1 MADKH
6 FVVQGAVCQ
15 CRFGTGSSKLQV
27 PNTNEYMNDHSGS
40 TRPVASSKELG
51 NPFMPA
57 TFGRCSLTQNACAP
71 AISQWRDTSPHIILA
86 NDGKILT
93 ENSKAYCTVA
103 GTACITVTHH
113 GQTPSSTTN
122 DTDETTVVCHP
133 TEMITPVPC
142 NIANTDITT
151 AQSFNDQPTTK
162 ALFPEQKPTVAFI
175 VNPFVNH
182 TVRPR
187 TSLSFQASDMMSPAK
202 LSSSSAAATQ
212 WHLNGKQVGIGASI
226 MLDGH
231 AHFTIPGKYCITAL
245 INLPP
250 SKPQQARRY
259 FEVKNNE
266 IQAIKIDGSDTD
278 WIVGKR
284 YTLKAQTLMP
294 YDENLDGPII
304 WQPYGAGPDV
314 QENAFVPHEGTF
326 MISARLKQSV
336 QTLEINAVYAT
347 VTRWCFVD
355 QQNIYK
361 PRAGWQENVYITI
374 VSPEAGNEAVTL
386 HLLQSTPTGRICH
399 VKEIGQVKFD
409 DTGTLTVAINTKKL
423 KPILTASSFQWDTSN
438 LLFAIAQT
446 EDSIQF
452 TGMKTI
458 CCHDKKY
465 WFPQKQQQ
473 LRGAEM
479 GKYLQV
485 KDVREIISI
494 QFFDSHHLPAYKVYP
509 YGEKITVH
517 IQTNNL
523 SEETLLFEIWENK
536 FQEEDICHCRKEIRV
551 NDSETCDV
559 LINTLSLKTGK
570 FLEEQCYRSF
580 YVAVKI
586 SATNKYL
593 YPAEIADNNLLNPG
607 SVSYY
612 QHIKLSDGLHG
623 LLNKF
628 ARSNAPVVMGEALGD
643 DESPECPRCE
653 ENITTAQ
660 LESIFPNAGKALLLP
675 VANIYN
681 KYMQL
686 TGMNSCWN
694 KAHFFAQI
702 IVECGGSLKIK
713 EGENFNWYWE
723 DLPANFRAFKTTEGR
738 KKAKEWGRPVKKPAH
753 PGVSQ
758 QNMQHIA
765 NYAYGPGSAKGKS
778 LGNTTAGDGWN
789 FRGRGLLQIT
799 GREAYAYAN
808 TYTIKEQAD
817 VIAHPDLVASNMNI
831 ATLSAMAFWVS
842 KGLPLIANSSRNA
855 TIAVSQQ
862 VGKEIVV
869 NGKSNHSEK
878 QHAFDNTTS
887 LAFHVRR
894 CRHNTPSSEMANR
907 YCIDADTFTY
917 KLVRRNPVSNKYQY
931 DIYVSR
937 KLAHTYLL
945 EKNRCHL
952 LPFPE
957 NGPNWGR
964 YGQRDKGGD
973 NYIAPEIAAPLFGFF
988 YSLPKNGYKDKL
1000 YFNDISAADKR
1011 NIGHKGHIDGNDID
1025 IRYPGSSNKP
1035 GEVLWSEAMKVYKSE
1050 KDFISAL
1057 ENILEVARQWGF
1069 TNNYAFREH
1078 IRNTT
1083 GKVVTVHQNHF
1094 HIGLRQ
1100 KK

>member
-6 FVVQGAVCQ
+6 FVVQGAVCR
-15 CRFGTGSSKLQV
+15 CRFGTTSSKLQV
-27 PNTNEYMNDHSGS
+27 LNTNEYMNDHAGS
-40 TRPVASSKELG
+40 IKPVASSKELG
-51 NPFMPA
+51 NPFLPA
-57 TFGRCSLTQNACAP
+57 TFGHCSLTQNACVP
-71 AISQWRDTSPHIILA
+71 AISKWRNTLRQIVLA
-86 NDGKILT
+86 NNGQILT
-93 ENSKAYCTVA
+93 ENSKAYCIVA
-103 GTACITVTHH
+103 GTPCIAVTHH
-113 GQTPSSTTN
+113 GQTLAPITN
-122 DTDETTVVCHP
+122 DTNETTVADHP
-133 TEMITPVPC
+133 TEMITPIPSDT
-142 NIANTDITT
+142 INTAVTA
-151 AQSFNDQPTTK
+151 AQSSNDQQTTK
-162 ALFPEQKPTVAFI
+162 PLFPEQKPTVPFT

-182 TVRPR
+182 IVRPR

-212 WHLNGKQVGIGASI
+212 WLLNGKQVGIGASI

-231 AHFTIPGKYCITAL
+231 THFTIPGKYRITAL
-245 INLPP
+245 IDLPP

-266 IQAIKIDGSDTD
+266 LQAIKINDSDPN
-278 WIVGKR
+278 WIIGKR
-284 YTLKAQTLMP
+284 YTLTAQTLMP
-294 YDENLDGPII
+294 YAENLDGPII
-304 WQPYGAGPDV
+304 WKPYGAGRDV
-314 QENAFVPHEGTF
+314 QENAFASQEGTF
-326 MISARLKQSV
+326 TISARLKQSV

-347 VTRWCFVD
+347 VNRWCFVD

-361 PRAGWQENVYITI
+361 ARAGWQENIYVTI
-374 VSPEAGNEAVTL
+374 ASPEASNETVTL
-386 HLLQSTPTGRICH
+386 HLLQSTPAHRICH

-409 DTGTLTVAINTKKL
+409 DTGTLKVAVNIQKL
-423 KPILTASSFQWDTSN
+423 KPILTAASFRWDTSN
-438 LLFAIAQT
+438 LLFAIAQR

-452 TGMKTI
+452 AGMKTI

-465 WFPQKQQQ
+465 WFPQKQHQ

-479 GKYLQV
+479 GKYLQI
-485 KDVREIISI
+485 KDTTGIVSI
-494 QFFDSHHLPAYKVYP
+494 QFFDSHHVPAYKVYP

-523 SEETLLFEIWENK
+523 SDETLLFEIWENK

-586 SATNKYL
+586 SATDKYL
-593 YPAEIADNNLLNPG
+593 YPAEIADNNLLNPA

-612 QHIKLSDGLHG
+612 QHIKLSDGLHR

-628 ARSNAPVVMGEALGD
+628 ARSNAPVVVGESLGD
-643 DESPECPRCE
+643 DESPECPHCE

-660 LESIFPNAGKALLLP
+660 LERIFPNAGKDLLLP
-675 VANIYN
+675 IANIYN

-723 DLPANFRAFKTTEGR
+723 DLPANFRAFKTAEGR
-738 KKAKEWGRPVKKPAH
+738 KKAREWGRPVKKPAH

-778 LGNTTAGDGWN
+778 LGNTVTGDGWN
-789 FRGRGLLQIT
+789 FRGRGLIQIT

-808 TYTIKEQAD
+808 SYTIKEQAD
-817 VIAHPDLVASNMNI
+817 VIAHPDLVASNMKI

-842 KGLPLIANSSRNA
+842 KGLPLIANCSRNA

-869 NGKSNHSEK
+869 NGKSNHIEK

-887 LAFHVRR
+887 LTFHVRR
-894 CRHNTPSSEMANR
+894 CRHKAVSSEMANR
-907 YCIDADTFTY
+907 YRIDADTFTCN
-917 KLVRRNPVSNKYQY
+917 LVRRNPISNKYQY
-931 DIYVSR
+931 DVYISR
-937 KLAHTYLL
+937 NLAHTYIL

-957 NGPNWGR
+957 TGPNWGR

-988 YSLPKNGYKDKL
+988 YSLPKNGYNDKL

-1035 GEVLWSEAMKVYKSE
+1035 GEVLWSEAMKAYGSE
-1050 KDFISAL
+1050 RIFVSTL
-1057 ENILEVARQWGF
+1057 ENILSIAKKWNF
-1069 TNNYAFREH
+1069 SKNYAYKKG
-1078 IRNTT
+1078 IANTT
-1083 GKVVTVHQNHF
+1083 GLSTKVHQNHF
-1094 HIGLRQ
+1094 HLGMR
-1100 KK
+1100 